1 MAGQQL
7 PEQQAGRPGADDDD
21 LGVHGAL
28 PQQSGA
34 QRARYF
40 HAKVPP
46 RLLDRNGAFT
56 QRLGRNE
63 HRMLL
68 MALAS
73 VPAYWLYDEPRD
85 QRFPDALHIERISAR
100 SAPRDWRIEPHRH
113 QDMAQFF
120 LIASGGG
127 LVRIDGAA
135 HRLSPGTVMLLPPL
149 AIHEFRFEP
158 GTEGFVV
165 SVAMST
171 LTPLIEAEPALGAAL
186 GEPFVAARGPKE
198 QSIAE
203 LATAMEGALAEFGRN
218 RGGRELAL
226 AAHARLIAIW
236 FARAARSHAVANGG
250 ASDARAALV
259 RRFVERVESHFHTH
273 EPLAAYASALGVTG
287 PHLTRICREVLGH
300 SAMRVIQ
307 GRLMIEARRDL
318 VYTRSPVSQ
327 IAFRL
332 GFSDP
337 AYFSRFFAARAGMS
351 PSEYRAAG

>member
-1 MAGQQL
+1 M
-7 PEQQAGRPGADDDD
+7 
-21 LGVHGAL
+21 
-28 PQQSGA
+28 S
-34 QRARYF
+34 
-40 HAKVPP
+40 
-46 RLLDRNGAFT
+46 
-56 QRLGRNE
+56 
-63 HRMLL
+63 
-68 MALAS
+68 LAS
-73 VPAYWLYDEPRD
+73 VPAYWLYDEPRE

-127 LVRIDGAA
+127 LVRVDGVE
-135 HRLSPGTVMLLPPL
+135 HRLSAGTAILLPRL
-149 AIHEFRFEP
+149 AIHEFRFHP
-158 GTEGFVV
+158 DTEGFVA
-165 SVAMST
+165 SIATST
-171 LTPLIEAEPALGAAL
+171 LTPLFEAEPALGAVLSEA
-186 GEPFVAARGPKE
+186 FVDRRGPNDAG
-198 QSIAE
+198 IAE
-203 LATAMEGALAEFGRN
+203 LAMAMEAALAEFGRN
-218 RGGRELAL
+218 RGSRDLAL

-236 FARAARSHAVANGG
+236 FARIARSHAVANSG
-250 ASDARAALV
+250 SNDARAVLV
-259 RRFVERVESHFHTH
+259 RRFIERVESHFHTH
-273 EPLAAYASALGVTG
+273 EPLDAYAEALGVTG
-287 PHLTRICREVLGH
+287 PHLTRVCRELLGH

>member
-1 MAGQQL
+1 MT
-7 PEQQAGRPGADDDD
+7 P
-21 LGVHGAL
+21 
-28 PQQSGA
+28 
-34 QRARYF
+34 
-40 HAKVPP
+40 
-46 RLLDRNGAFT
+46 
-56 QRLGRNE
+56 
-63 HRMLL
+63 
-68 MALAS
+68 AS

-127 LVRIDGAA
+127 LVRIDGDEHQLAP
-135 HRLSPGTVMLLPPL
+135 STVLLLPPL

-158 GTEGFVV
+158 DTEGFVA
-165 SVAMST
+165 SVATST
-171 LTPLIEAEPALGAAL
+171 LTPLVEAEPAFGATLA
-186 GEPFVAARGPKE
+186 EPFVSRRGPNDG
-198 QSIAE
+198 SIVE
-203 LATAMEGALAEFGRN
+203 LAAAMEAALAEFGRN
-218 RGGRELAL
+218 RTSREPAL

-236 FARAARSHAVANGG
+236 FARTARSHAVANSGVG
-250 ASDARAALV
+250 DARAVLV

-273 EPLAAYASALGVTG
+273 EPLDAYALDLGVTG
-287 PHLTRICREVLGH
+287 PHLTRVCREVLGH

>member
-1 MAGQQL
+1 MT
-7 PEQQAGRPGADDDD
+7 
-21 LGVHGAL
+21 
-28 PQQSGA
+28 
-34 QRARYF
+34 F
-40 HAKVPP
+40 
-46 RLLDRNGAFT
+46 
-56 QRLGRNE
+56 
-63 HRMLL
+63 
-68 MALAS
+68 AS
-73 VPAYWLYDEPRD
+73 VPAYWLYDEPRE
-85 QRFPDALHIERISAR
+85 QRFPDPLHIERISAR

-127 LVRIDGAA
+127 RVRIDGAD
-135 HRLSPGTVMLLPPL
+135 HRLIPGTVLLLPPL

-158 GTEGFVV
+158 DTEGFVA
-165 SVAMST
+165 SVATST
-171 LTPLIEAEPALGAAL
+171 LTPLIEAEPALGTLL
-186 GEPFVAARGPKE
+186 GEAFVGRRGPGDPG
-198 QSIAE
+198 IAE
-203 LATAMEGALAEFGRN
+203 LAMTMEAALAEFGRN
-218 RGGRELAL
+218 RGSRELAL
-226 AAHARLIAIW
+226 SAHARLIAIW
-236 FARAARSHAVANGG
+236 FARAARSHAVA
-250 ASDARAALV
+250 ASAAGDARAVLV

-273 EPLAAYASALGVTG
+273 EPLATYARDLGVTG
-287 PHLTRICREVLGH
+287 PHLTRVCREVLGH

>member
-1 MAGQQL
+1 MT
-7 PEQQAGRPGADDDD
+7 
-21 LGVHGAL
+21 
-28 PQQSGA
+28 
-34 QRARYF
+34 F
-40 HAKVPP
+40 
-46 RLLDRNGAFT
+46 
-56 QRLGRNE
+56 
-63 HRMLL
+63 
-68 MALAS
+68 AS
-73 VPAYWLYDEPRD
+73 VPAYWLYDEPRE
-85 QRFPDALHIERISAR
+85 QRFPDPLHIERISAR

-127 LVRIDGAA
+127 RVRIDGAD
-135 HRLSPGTVMLLPPL
+135 HRLTSGTVLLLPPL

-158 GTEGFVV
+158 DTEGFVA
-165 SVAMST
+165 SVATST
-171 LTPLIEAEPALGAAL
+171 LTPLIEAEPALGTLL
-186 GEPFVAARGPKE
+186 GEAFVGRRGPGDPG
-198 QSIAE
+198 IAE
-203 LATAMEGALAEFGRN
+203 LAMTMEAALAEFGRN
-218 RGGRELAL
+218 RGSRELAL
-226 AAHARLIAIW
+226 SAHARLIAIW
-236 FARAARSHAVANGG
+236 FARAARSHAVA
-250 ASDARAALV
+250 ASAAGDARAVLV

-273 EPLAAYASALGVTG
+273 EPLATYARDLGVTG
-287 PHLTRICREVLGH
+287 PHLTRVCREVLGH

>member
-1 MAGQQL
+1 M
-7 PEQQAGRPGADDDD
+7 
-21 LGVHGAL
+21 
-28 PQQSGA
+28 
-34 QRARYF
+34 
-40 HAKVPP
+40 
-46 RLLDRNGAFT
+46 T
-56 QRLGRNE
+56 
-63 HRMLL
+63 
-68 MALAS
+68 LAS

-127 LVRIDGAA
+127 VVRIDGEER
-135 HRLSPGTVMLLPPL
+135 RLAPGTVLLVPPL
-149 AIHEFRFEP
+149 VIHEFRFEP
-158 GTEGFVV
+158 GTEGFVA
-165 SVAMST
+165 SIAAST
-171 LTPLIEAEPALGAAL
+171 LAPLVEAEPALGAVL
-186 GEPFVAARGPKE
+186 GEAFVGRRRPDDVG
-198 QSIAE
+198 IAE
-203 LATAMEGALAEFGRN
+203 LAMAMEAALAEFGRN
-218 RGGRELAL
+218 RGSRDLAL

-236 FARAARSHAVANGG
+236 FARAARSHAVADGG
-250 ASDARAALV
+250 ASDARAVLV
-259 RRFVERVESHFHTH
+259 RRFVERVESHFPTH

-287 PHLTRICREVLGH
+287 PHLTRVCREVLGH

-318 VYTRSPVSQ
+318 VYTRSPISR

>member
-1 MAGQQL
+1 M
-7 PEQQAGRPGADDDD
+7 
-21 LGVHGAL
+21 
-28 PQQSGA
+28 
-34 QRARYF
+34 
-40 HAKVPP
+40 
-46 RLLDRNGAFT
+46 T
-56 QRLGRNE
+56 
-63 HRMLL
+63 
-68 MALAS
+68 LAS
-73 VPAYWLYDEPRD
+73 VPAYWLYDEPRE

-127 LVRIDGAA
+127 LVRVDGGE
-135 HRLSPGTVMLLPPL
+135 HRLVPGTVLMLPPL

-158 GTEGFVV
+158 DTEGFVA
-165 SVAMST
+165 SVATST
-171 LTPLIEAEPALGAAL
+171 LTPLIEAEPALGAVL
-186 GEPFVAARGPKE
+186 GEAFVNRRGPGDGD
-198 QSIAE
+198 IVE
-203 LATAMEGALAEFGRN
+203 LTAMMEAALAEFGRN
-218 RGGRELAL
+218 RGSRELAL

-236 FARAARSHAVANGG
+236 FARAARSQAVANGG
-250 ASDARAALV
+250 ASDARAMLV
-259 RRFVERVESHFHTH
+259 RRFIERVENHFHRH
-273 EPLAAYASALGVTG
+273 EALDVYARALGVTG
-287 PHLTRICREVLGH
+287 PHLTRVCRELLGH

-337 AYFSRFFAARAGMS
+337 AYFSRFFAVRAGMS

>member
-1 MAGQQL
+1 M
-7 PEQQAGRPGADDDD
+7 
-21 LGVHGAL
+21 
-28 PQQSGA
+28 
-34 QRARYF
+34 
-40 HAKVPP
+40 
-46 RLLDRNGAFT
+46 T
-56 QRLGRNE
+56 
-63 HRMLL
+63 
-68 MALAS
+68 LAS
-73 VPAYWLYDEPRD
+73 VPAYWLYDEPRE

-127 LVRIDGAA
+127 LVRIDGED
-135 HRLSPGTVMLLPPL
+135 HRLTPGTVLLLPPL

-158 GTEGFVV
+158 GTEGFVA
-165 SVAMST
+165 SIATST
-171 LTPLIEAEPALGAAL
+171 LTPLIEAEPALGAVL
-186 GEPFVAARGPKE
+186 GEAFVDSRALNDR
-198 QSIAE
+198 SIAE
-203 LATAMEGALAEFGRN
+203 LAMAMETALAEFGRN
-218 RGGRELAL
+218 RASRELAL

-236 FARAARSHAVANGG
+236 FTRAARSHAVANSGTN
-250 ASDARAALV
+250 DARAVLV

-273 EPLAAYASALGVTG
+273 EPLDAYALALGVTG
-287 PHLTRICREVLGH
+287 PHLTRVCREVLGH

>member
-1 MAGQQL
+1 M
-7 PEQQAGRPGADDDD
+7 
-21 LGVHGAL
+21 
-28 PQQSGA
+28 
-34 QRARYF
+34 
-40 HAKVPP
+40 
-46 RLLDRNGAFT
+46 T
-56 QRLGRNE
+56 
-63 HRMLL
+63 
-68 MALAS
+68 LAS
-73 VPAYWLYDEPRD
+73 VPAYWLYDEPRE

-127 LVRIDGAA
+127 LVRIDGED
-135 HRLSPGTVMLLPPL
+135 HRLVPGTALLLPPL
-149 AIHEFRFEP
+149 AIHEFSFEP
-158 GTEGFVV
+158 ETEGFVA
-165 SVAMST
+165 SVATST
-171 LTPLIEAEPALGAAL
+171 LTPLIEAEPALGAVL
-186 GEPFVAARGPKE
+186 GEAFVGRRGPGDAG
-198 QSIAE
+198 IAE
-203 LATAMEGALAEFGRN
+203 LAMTMEAALAEFGRN
-218 RGGRELAL
+218 RGSRELAL

-236 FARAARSHAVANGG
+236 FVRAARSHAVAAG
-250 ASDARAALV
+250 AAGDARAVLI

-273 EPLAAYASALGVTG
+273 EPLDVYARYLGVTG
-287 PHLTRICREVLGH
+287 PHLTRVCRELLGH

-351 PSEYRAAG
+351 PSAYRAAG